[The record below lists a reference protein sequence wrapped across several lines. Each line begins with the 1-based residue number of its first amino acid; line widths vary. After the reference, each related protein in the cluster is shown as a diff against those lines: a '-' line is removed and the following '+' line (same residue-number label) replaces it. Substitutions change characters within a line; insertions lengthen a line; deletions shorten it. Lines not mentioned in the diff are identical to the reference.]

1 MMNKKTN
8 KLEGKDYVSPDIKM
22 ALEDDDD
29 DDKFG
34 SSSKKNEG
42 KSKTPVLDTY
52 SRDLTKMA
60 EDGRLDPIVG
70 REK

>member
-34 SSSKKNEG
+34 SSF
-42 KSKTPVLDTY
+42 
-52 SRDLTKMA
+52 
-60 EDGRLDPIVG
+60 I
-70 REK
+70 